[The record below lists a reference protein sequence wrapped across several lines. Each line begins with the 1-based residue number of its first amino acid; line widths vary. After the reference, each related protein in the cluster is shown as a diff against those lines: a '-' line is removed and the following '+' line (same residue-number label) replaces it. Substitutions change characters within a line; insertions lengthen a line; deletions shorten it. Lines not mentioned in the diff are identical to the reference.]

1 MQTKN
6 PTAADFFRVGNE
18 LIGAKREHRT
28 AVAVERFKAF
38 FKVHPRRCAEIFALI
53 RNKMPQSRRNMH
65 PKHLLWTLHFM
76 LTYDIER
83 RIAPKLG
90 TNRNTLREW
99 IWPIMIAIASL
110 KDEVVSAKRLQHQL
124 LLQSF

>member
-1 MQTKN
+1 MSPKN
-6 PTAADFFRVGNE
+6 PNAATFFVEGNK
-18 LIGAKREHRT
+18 LINAKRERRT
-28 AVAVERFKAF
+28 AAAAVELFKAF

-53 RNKMPQSRRNMH
+53 RNKMPENRKNIQ

-99 IWPIMIAIASL
+99 IWPIMIAIAGL
-110 KDEVVSAKRLQHQL
+110 KDEVVS
-124 LLQSF
+124 

>member
-1 MQTKN
+1 MQTRI
-6 PTAADFFRVGNE
+6 PTTADFFRVGNV
-18 LIGAKREHRT
+18 LIGAKRERRT
-28 AVAVERFKAF
+28 AAAAVERFKAF

-53 RNKMPQSRRNMH
+53 RNKMPENRKNIQ

-99 IWPIMIAIASL
+99 IWPIMIAIAGL
-110 KDEVVSAKRLQHQL
+110 KDEVVS
-124 LLQSF
+124 